1 MMTTTSLAT
10 GPRADLTP
18 LRVLGLM
25 DVHWSGRD
33 PLRLPDLAEVD
44 LVLLG
49 GDITHFKG
57 IDVARALV
65 EEIQKAGPR
74 VLAVCGNCDRPE
86 VESYLEETGITPD
99 KAEIIR
105 ESSDWLPYDL
115 PRHLVPKLWKGRYR
129 GQKQR
134 WFALRFLGA
143 DTDVKLDAHKPEFS
157 VWSWMAHDEL
167 IRRIVPFKRDTYAR
181 VFAEFGDLL

>member
-1 MMTTTSLAT
+1 MAPDPGKDDIDALPYRPCVGLVILDPA
-10 GPRADLTP
+10 GRIFAGQ
-18 LRVLGLM
+18 RVDGM
-25 DVHWSGRD
+25 YDAWQMPQG
-33 PLRLPDLAEVD
+33 
-44 LVLLG
+44 
-49 GDITHFKG
+49 G
-57 IDVARALV
+57 IDAGETPRQAALR
-65 EEIQKAGPR
+65 EMA
-74 VLAVCGNCDRPE
+74 
-86 VESYLEETGITPD
+86 EETGITPD

-115 PRHLVPKLWKGRYR
+115 PRHLVPKLWGGRYR

-143 DTDVKLDAHKPEFS
+143 DTDVRLDAHKPEFS

-167 IRRIVPFKRDTYAR
+167 IRRIVPFKRDTYVR